1 MILKTVFETFMK
13 IIYCRSVFSLQN
25 FLLTDF
31 FPNLSR
37 LFNISIITKPFIK
50 VNFPP
55 IKFINYRAKSGTNHI
70 IEYFP
75 KTTIV
80 IYTLLLFMH
89 TFQYVSKLSR
99 DIVRQRRNQNL
110 QYKVILQNSIYFLQN

>member
-1 MILKTVFETFMK
+1 MVFETFKK
-13 IIYCRSVFSLQN
+13 IIYLRSVFSLQN

-50 VNFPP
+50 VIFPP

-70 IEYFP
+70 IEDFP

-80 IYTLLLFMH
+80 IYTLLFMH

-110 QYKVILQNSIYFLQN
+110 QYKVILQNSIHFLQN